1 MLATCRIEY
10 RKQFFR
16 FLRFACRKEKRHS
29 LRPYFRAMNNNISTG
44 LRLRGLLLVL
54 LVPMVAHADEDDAL
68 NLVTSVNWQYLDN
81 VFYLPDGAKPTG
93 FGPKAPRADS
103 SWIAN
108 VGLNFDK
115 MVGRQKLTA
124 SATQTVVRYNRL
136 GDLDYDGHNLAAGWQ
151 WVLGNDLTG
160 KLSYTNRRYLAGF
173 GDFRSTRLVQNLID
187 ADSVRFEAAYR
198 IDPCWSL
205 FGSVGRDTQRNSQQ
219 VREPNDFD
227 IDRLE
232 GGVRYTTRGGTAFE
246 LLARNSDGN
255 FPKRISGLG
264 ASNSYTQQDVE
275 ARVRWQPF
283 GHSRVSAAVGQSSRD
298 HDDRPD
304 RDYDDVYGRLS
315 WEWQPTGQTGVTFRA
330 ERQIS
335 ALDDFV
341 TSYFR
346 TTTYSIAPVWQPT
359 GKLRF
364 DGLMQWVSRDAQGS
378 TVLSGLSPATLA
390 LFGISAIPRQE
401 DLATYSLGATWSIL
415 RNLSASA
422 EARYD
427 ERDSN
432 VQFYQYR
439 VRSVSMSLQ
448 YVF

>member
-1 MLATCRIEY
+1 
-10 RKQFFR
+10 
-16 FLRFACRKEKRHS
+16 
-29 LRPYFRAMNNNISTG
+29 MNNNIST
-44 LRLRGLLLVL
+44 RLRIRWLLLGL

-81 VFYLPDGAKPTG
+81 VFYLPDGAKPTA

-124 SATQTVVRYNRL
+124 SATQSVVRYNKL

-173 GDFRSTRLVQNLID
+173 GDFRSTQLVQNLID
-187 ADSVRFEAAYR
+187 VNAARFDAAYK
-198 IDPCWSL
+198 IDTYWTL
-205 FGSVGRDTQRNSQQ
+205 FGSAGHETQRNSTK
-219 VREPNDFD
+219 VREPNDLD
-227 IDRLE
+227 LDRLE
-232 GGVRYTTRGGTAFE
+232 AGVRYTTRGGTTFE
-246 LLARNSDGN
+246 LLGRNVDGN
-255 FPKRISGLG
+255 LPKRLPGLG

-275 ARVRWQPF
+275 ARISWQPV
-283 GHSRVSAAVGQSSRD
+283 GHSRLSAAIGQSSRD

-315 WEWQPTGQTGVTFRA
+315 WEWQPTGHTGVTFKA

-335 ALDDFV
+335 PLDDFI

-359 GKLRF
+359 SKLRF
-364 DGLMQWVSRDAQGS
+364 DGLAKWVSRDAQGS
-378 TVLSGLSPATLA
+378 TILSGLSPATLA
-390 LFGISAIPRQE
+390 LFGISATPRQE

-415 RNLSASA
+415 RNLSANA

>member
-1 MLATCRIEY
+1 
-10 RKQFFR
+10 
-16 FLRFACRKEKRHS
+16 
-29 LRPYFRAMNNNISTG
+29 MNNNIST
-44 LRLRGLLLVL
+44 RLRIRWLLLGL
-54 LVPMVAHADEDDAL
+54 LVPMMAHADEDDAL

-81 VFYLPDGAKPTG
+81 VFYLPDGAKPTA

-124 SATQTVVRYNRL
+124 SATQSVVRYNKL

-173 GDFRSTRLVQNLID
+173 GDFRSTQLVQNLID
-187 ADSVRFEAAYR
+187 VNAARFDAAYK
-198 IDPCWSL
+198 IDTYWTL
-205 FGSVGRDTQRNSQQ
+205 FGSVGHETQRNSTK
-219 VREPNDFD
+219 VREPNDLD
-227 IDRLE
+227 LDRLE
-232 GGVRYTTRGGTAFE
+232 AGVRYTTRGGTTFE
-246 LLARNSDGN
+246 LLGRNVDGN
-255 FPKRISGLG
+255 LPKRLPGLG
-264 ASNSYTQQDVE
+264 TSNSYTQQDVE
-275 ARVRWQPF
+275 ARISWQPV
-283 GHSRVSAAVGQSSRD
+283 GHSRLSAAIGQSSRD

-315 WEWQPTGQTGVTFRA
+315 WEWQPTGHTGVTFKA

-335 ALDDFV
+335 PLDDFI

-359 GKLRF
+359 SKLRF
-364 DGLMQWVSRDAQGS
+364 DGLAKWVSRDAQGS
-378 TVLSGLSPATLA
+378 TILSGLSPATLA
-390 LFGISAIPRQE
+390 LFGISATPRQE

-427 ERDSN
+427 ERESN